1 MLIPNHRFNL
11 RSTAFYCSLDRILVK
26 KRFVACSVVYIRVTV
41 NLNKC
46 LQIKKLK
53 VINYGFEKLNR

>member
-1 MLIPNHRFNL
+1 MSNYRSNLRFNG
-11 RSTAFYCSLDRILVK
+11 FSLLGDRILVK
-26 KRFVACSVVYIRVTV
+26 KRFVACGVISVRVTA

-53 VINYGFEKLNR
+53 AMIYGFEKLNR